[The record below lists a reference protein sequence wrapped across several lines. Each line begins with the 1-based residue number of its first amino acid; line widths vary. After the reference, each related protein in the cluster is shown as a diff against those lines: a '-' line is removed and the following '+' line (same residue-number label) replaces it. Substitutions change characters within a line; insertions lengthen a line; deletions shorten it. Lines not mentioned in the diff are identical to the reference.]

1 MIDSHCHLDF
11 EELNKDL
18 KKILNNAKNQNVL
31 GMQTIC
37 TKIKEFDKLINLSS
51 KHNNIWCSIGTH
63 PHNAEEES
71 HISAEEIIKLC
82 KNKKVIGIGET
93 GLDYYYENSKKNI
106 QIESFLKHIYVSQK
120 TKIPIIIH
128 AREADEDIINI
139 LNSEYKKEKFS
150 GVIHCF
156 TSSYE
161 LAKSALNI
169 GFYISF
175 SGIITFKNA
184 DDIRE
189 SCKKIPIERIL
200 IETDAPYLAPV
211 PYRGKRNEPSFIK
224 ETLNKISEIKN
235 INQDDVEKITTYN
248 FFNLFKRASYEY

>member
-37 TKIKEFDKLINLSS
+37 TKIKEFDKLINISS

-184 DDIRE
+184 NDIRE

-211 PYRGKRNEPSFIK
+211 PYRGKTNEPSFIK

-248 FFNLFKRASYEY
+248 FFNLFKKASYEY